1 MRKRNDDLA
10 AAKIKP
16 SVIGGLILF
25 MIVTVVFSISVR
37 MRSEHTGE
45 VSLWHHNHLTGTSM
59 LFTNNWLS
67 DGILNDRFAMIMNPA
82 SIEFKS
88 LDDRGIY
95 DSYPPGCLL
104 PLYALAKITGSDQID
119 FTFIHRWDLFNQYM
133 VTLTMVMLIYLVF
146 LKMKIKVIIGMIA
159 ALPPVAV
166 NIFMPSPYYF
176 FHSIYFADQAVL
188 LPFVLTVLL
197 EFLRSNTRH
206 KKLVNTLEWLMIC
219 FGTFTDYLFICIVIV
234 IYVKRLILGE
244 IKLKPIG
251 RWFTESLKFASPA
264 ITAIALFI
272 LQIIIN
278 GPQSIIDM
286 FLYRTGLGGADE
298 YVRNFNHYFWKTYIV
313 DGYGHNADILLKA
326 SFLIVAALIV
336 GYIILR
342 KLGKIRE
349 DEQMKTL
356 LSVSAT
362 VIFPCFLQV
371 YLLRNHS
378 AIHDFSALKFS
389 IVLSVVTFSLLPA
402 AIVEAIKIAIPKF
415 NRQFLMICT
424 ATVFTTVCLV
434 TTRNFFAEKGDSF
447 FPSKLNP
454 EVESMGTFVSENTG
468 YEDLVFSDRYAVV
481 GATEDPPRNCH
492 YEKANPLQRNPGGN
506 VRGCRKGRRKL
517 HRKCFRLQRAERQRG
532 YIEARKFGI

>member
-1 MRKRNDDLA
+1 
-10 AAKIKP
+10 
-16 SVIGGLILF
+16 
-25 MIVTVVFSISVR
+25 
-37 MRSEHTGE
+37 
-45 VSLWHHNHLTGTSM
+45 
-59 LFTNNWLS
+59 
-67 DGILNDRFAMIMNPA
+67 
-82 SIEFKS
+82 
-88 LDDRGIY
+88 
-95 DSYPPGCLL
+95 
-104 PLYALAKITGSDQID
+104 
-119 FTFIHRWDLFNQYM
+119 
-133 VTLTMVMLIYLVF
+133 
-146 LKMKIKVIIGMIA
+146 
-159 ALPPVAV
+159 
-166 NIFMPSPYYF
+166 
-176 FHSIYFADQAVL
+176 
-188 LPFVLTVLL
+188 
-197 EFLRSNTRH
+197 
-206 KKLVNTLEWLMIC
+206 
-219 FGTFTDYLFICIVIV
+219 
-234 IYVKRLILGE
+234 
-244 IKLKPIG
+244 
-251 RWFTESLKFASPA
+251 
-264 ITAIALFI
+264 
-272 LQIIIN
+272 
-278 GPQSIIDM
+278 M

-326 SFLIVAALIV
+326 SFLIVAAMIV

-342 KLGKIRE
+342 KLVKIRE

-481 GATEDPPRNCH
+481 GATEDPPRIAITKKQIH
-492 YEKANPLQRNPGGN
+492 YSGTLAGMFEVAEKVDGN
-506 VRGCRKGRRKL
+506 YIVNVFDFNEPSGNEDILKL
-517 HRKCFRLQRAERQRG
+517 ENLAYEIIADGNYKLYKIKKEDFWALNQ
-532 YIEARKFGI
+532 